1 LSVIRRQNADRG
13 KNMPDVVAEALNRL
27 SAALDRLDAASLRHV
42 EADRVRATL
51 ETELAVMRED
61 RHRLAEMLDLES
73 GARREA
79 DQCLHD
85 LVPRIDRAI
94 SAVRAGLAEG

>member
-1 LSVIRRQNADRG
+1 
-13 KNMPDVVAEALNRL
+13 MPDVVAEALNRL
-27 SAALDRLDAASLRHV
+27 SAALDHLDAASLRHV

-61 RHRLAEMLDLES
+61 RHQLAEMLDLET

-79 DQCLHD
+79 DQCLND

-94 SAVRAGLAEG
+94 GAVRAGLAEG

>member
-1 LSVIRRQNADRG
+1 
-13 KNMPDVVAEALNRL
+13 
-27 SAALDRLDAASLRHV
+27 
-42 EADRVRATL
+42 
-51 ETELAVMRED
+51 
-61 RHRLAEMLDLES
+61 MLDLET

-94 SAVRAGLAEG
+94 SAVRTGLAEG

>member
-1 LSVIRRQNADRG
+1 MNGS
-13 KNMPDVVAEALNRL
+13 VAEALARL
-27 SAALDRLDAASLRHV
+27 SAALDRLDAASLRHI

-61 RHRLAEMLDLES
+61 RHRLAEMLDHET
-73 GARREA
+73 GARLEA

-85 LVPRIDRAI
+85 LLPRIDRAI
-94 SAVRAGLAEG
+94 TSVRTSLAGEA

>member
-1 LSVIRRQNADRG
+1 
-13 KNMPDVVAEALNRL
+13 MPDPVAEALSRL
-27 SAALDRLDAASLRHV
+27 SSALDRLDAAAIRHV

-61 RHRLAEMLDLES
+61 RHRLAEMLDLET

-79 DQCLHD
+79 DQTLRD
-85 LVPRIDRAI
+85 VMPRLDRAI
-94 SAVRAGLAEG
+94 AQVKSSLAGG

>member
-1 LSVIRRQNADRG
+1 MG
-13 KNMPDVVAEALNRL
+13 DVVADALSRL
-27 SAALDRLDAASLRHV
+27 GAALDRLDAASLRHI

-61 RHRLAEMLDLES
+61 RHRLAEMLDLET

-85 LVPRIDRAI
+85 VLPRIDRAI
-94 SAVRAGLAEG
+94 AAVRTGLAGG